1 MRLAV
6 SYDNEGN
13 ILTMFD
19 PDKLRGEKGFL
30 TYVPAKGERHHILD
44 VPKELEGKPFT
55 DLPKLL
61 RVNANGSAHPRLER
75 R

>member
-30 TYVPAKGERHHILD
+30 TYVPAKGEKHHILD
-44 VPKELEGKPFT
+44 VPKELEGKPFME
-55 DLPKLL
+55 LPKLL
-61 RVNANGSAHPRLER
+61 RVNANGNAHPRLER